1 MLALGLPTGP
11 VTAVLM
17 AALLIHGV
25 PPGPQLVT
33 EHPDVFW
40 GFIASM
46 YVGNLMLLALN
57 LPLVSMFVI
66 PYLPSWLFDGP
77 GTVKHWPRRHV
88 CGVCGEAW
96 TQRHTCRPA
105 GPMAGPLRGELRRLA
120 PPANP
125 DRTPV
130 KATPR
135 RSLVRRGR

>member
-1 MLALGLPTGP
+1 MARIPWLGL
-11 VTAVLM
+11 
-17 AALLIHGV
+17 AA
-25 PPGPQLVT
+25 
-33 EHPDVFW
+33 
-40 GFIASM
+40 
-46 YVGNLMLLALN
+46 
-57 LPLVSMFVI
+57 LVSMFVI
-66 PYLPSWLFDGP
+66 PYLPSWLFEGP